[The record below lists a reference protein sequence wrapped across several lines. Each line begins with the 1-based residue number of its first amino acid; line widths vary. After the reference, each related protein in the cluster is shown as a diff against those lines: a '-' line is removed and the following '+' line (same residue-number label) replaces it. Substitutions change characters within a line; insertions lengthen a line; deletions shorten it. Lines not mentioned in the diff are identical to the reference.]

1 MPTEVVMRRDAARM
15 RPVPGRRGAVL
26 LAALFLVT
34 GAAAAAPDRSQDDDR
49 PLDAR
54 LFAQGMEA
62 ARSGRRDEAGRILKR
77 VSTEFPDSPFAPA
90 ALLKTAELLVP
101 VTGWGQMGSASPQ
114 SVQQATDLLKT
125 VAQKYRASREAPIAL
140 VRLGYL
146 GFEPAGPRLNL
157 DEACGRF
164 ATAAQIYA
172 DSEAADD
179 ALFGSGMCD
188 LLRGRAARAS
198 EMFGRMLEEH
208 PESPLAAEALYRQG
222 VALSLLDDAP
232 EAMLMLQRL
241 RQRAPESRFAAQ
253 ALDRLTLLHR
263 MRLQPAVAAAG
274 GGREGAPVSSE
285 APSSE
290 GTPLYRPDPDYGAGP
305 AAGGV
310 DAQPIRGISD
320 LSIDAQGLIVAASPK
335 TPAVFR
341 LDARGRIQERIDH
354 PGPDHVAAAEG
365 LAVFISGREQIAVN
379 TRNWSG
385 TDLRDADGHTP
396 GDFGPIAV
404 DALGIVHMVDRRENA
419 VLIYDRARRLV
430 GAVRPPAGRDGRFV
444 DIAAGDEGGVYALD
458 ARARS
463 VVVLAQGREVKRIDL
478 TPLGAA
484 DPAALAVDGLGDL
497 FVLDGGTGWIFVGD
511 AQGKRLAVVKPSRL
525 VTDRTGTITALE
537 VDAQGRLYLAGRKSG
552 AVVRLK

>member
-1 MPTEVVMRRDAARM
+1 
-15 RPVPGRRGAVL
+15 
-26 LAALFLVT
+26 
-34 GAAAAAPDRSQDDDR
+34 
-49 PLDAR
+49 
-54 LFAQGMEA
+54 
-62 ARSGRRDEAGRILKR
+62 
-77 VSTEFPDSPFAPA
+77 
-90 ALLKTAELLVP
+90 
-101 VTGWGQMGSASPQ
+101 
-114 SVQQATDLLKT
+114 VQQASDLLKV
-125 VAQKYRASREAPIAL
+125 VAQKYRASREAPFAL

-146 GFEPAGPRLNL
+146 GFEPGGPRLNL

-164 ATAAQIYA
+164 ATAAQIYP
-172 DSEAADD
+172 DSAAADD

-208 PESPLAAEALYRQG
+208 PESPLAPEALYRQG

-232 EAMLMLQRL
+232 EAMLLLQRV
-241 RQRAPESRFAAQ
+241 RQRAPESSFAAR

-263 MRLQPAVAAAG
+263 MRLQPAVAAAS
-274 GGREGAPVSSE
+274 GREGAPVPAE
-285 APSSE
+285 PPSSE
-290 GTPLYRPDPDYGAGP
+290 GTNLYRPDADYGAGP
-305 AAGGV
+305 AAGGADV
-310 DAQPIRGISD
+310 TAIRGISD

-396 GDFGPIAV
+396 ADFGPIAV
-404 DALGIVHMVDRRENA
+404 DTLGIVHLVDRRENA
-419 VLIYDRARRLV
+419 VLVYDRARRLV

-458 ARARS
+458 ARARA
-463 VVVLAQGREVKRIDL
+463 VVVLAQGRETKRIDL
-478 TPLGAA
+478 TPLGPA

-511 AQGKRLAVVKPSRL
+511 AQGKRIAVVKPSRL
-525 VTDRTGTITALE
+525 VTDRTGTITSLE
-537 VDAQGRLYLAGRKSG
+537 VDGQGRLYLAGRKSG

>member
-1 MPTEVVMRRDAARM
+1 MR
-15 RPVPGRRGAVL
+15 VGRILPL
-26 LAALFLVT
+26 LLLLSLASVRA
-34 GAAAAAPDRSQDDDR
+34 GPDRDRDDDR

-54 LFAQGMEA
+54 LYAQGMEA
-62 ARSGRRDEAGRILKR
+62 ARAGRRDEAGRILRR
-77 VSTEFPDSPFAPA
+77 VFTEFPDSPYAPPA
-90 ALLKTAELLVP
+90 ILKTAELFVP
-101 VTGWGQMGSASPQ
+101 VSGWGQIGSASPQ
-114 SVQQATDLLKT
+114 SVQQASELLKT
-125 VAQKYRASREAPIAL
+125 LAQKYRASREAPQAL

-164 ATAAQIYA
+164 ATAAQIYP
-172 DSEAADD
+172 DSAAADD

-188 LLRGRAARAS
+188 LLRGRPARAS

-208 PESPLAAEALYRQG
+208 PDSPLAAEALYRQG

-232 EAMLMLQRL
+232 EAMLLLQRV
-241 RQRAPESRFAAQ
+241 RQRAPDSRFAAQ

-263 MRLQPAVAAAG
+263 MRLQPAIAAAS
-274 GGREGAPVSSE
+274 GREGMPLPAE
-285 APSSE
+285 TPSSE
-290 GTPLYRPDPDYGAGP
+290 GTSLYRPDPDYGAEP
-305 AAGGV
+305 RSAAG
-310 DAQPIRGISD
+310 DAQAIRGISD

-341 LDARGRIQERIDH
+341 LDGRGRIQERIDH

-379 TRNWSG
+379 QRNWSG

-404 DALGIVHMVDRRENA
+404 DTLGIVHLVDRRENA
-419 VLIYDRARRLV
+419 VLVYDRARRLV

-444 DIAAGDEGGVYALD
+444 DIASGDEGGVYALD

-463 VVVLAQGREVKRIDL
+463 VVVLAQGRETKRIDL
-478 TPLGAA
+478 TPLGVA

-511 AQGKRLAVVKPSRL
+511 AQGKRLAVVKPSRA

-552 AVVRLK
+552 AVVRLR

>member
-1 MPTEVVMRRDAARM
+1 MPFPARPAWPLALRAACL
-15 RPVPGRRGAVL
+15 GAVL
-26 LAALFLVT
+26 LVLS
-34 GAAAAAPDRSQDDDR
+34 GAAASAGPDRDKDDDR
-49 PLDAR
+49 SLDAR
-54 LFAQGMEA
+54 LYTQGMDA
-62 ARSGRRDEAGRILKR
+62 ARAGRRDEAGRLLRR
-77 VSTEFPDSPFAPA
+77 VFTEFPDSPYAPPA
-90 ALLKTAELLVP
+90 ILKTAELLVP
-101 VTGWGQMGSASPQ
+101 VTGWGQIGSASPP

-125 VAQKYRASREAPIAL
+125 LAQKYRASREAPQAL

-164 ATAAQIYA
+164 ATAAQIYP
-172 DSEAADD
+172 DSAAADD

-188 LLRGRAARAS
+188 LLRGRPARSS

-222 VALSLLDDAP
+222 VALSLLDDAA
-232 EAMLMLQRL
+232 EAMLLLQRV
-241 RQRAPESRFAAQ
+241 RRRAPESRFAAQ

-263 MRLQPAVAAAG
+263 MRLQPALAAG
-274 GGREGAPVSSE
+274 SGREGMPVPAE

-290 GTPLYRPDPDYGAGP
+290 GTPLYRPDPDYGAAPSGTP
-305 AAGGV
+305 P
-310 DAQPIRGISD
+310 DAQTIRGISD

-341 LDARGRIQERIDH
+341 LDGKGRIQERIDH

-404 DALGIVHMVDRRENA
+404 DALGTVHMVDRRENA

-444 DIAAGDEGGVYALD
+444 DIASGDEGGVYALD

-463 VVVLAQGREVKRIDL
+463 VVVLAQGRETRRIDL

-497 FVLDGGTGWIFVGD
+497 FILDGGTGWIFVGD
-511 AQGKRLAVVKPSRL
+511 AQGKRIAVVKPSRL

-552 AVVRLK
+552 AVVRLR